1 MDRKE
6 IRERHQAGATIGL
19 LAREASMHV
28 RRVRACLDDI
38 VRKSGPQGPT
48 GVRDPDRLAAMREA
62 RDNGAKLREIAAAH
76 GVAIQNV
83 SRLLRSHR

>member
-1 MDRKE
+1 
-6 IRERHQAGATIGL
+6 
-19 LAREASMHV
+19 
-28 RRVRACLDDI
+28 